1 MTQPQRTVILLAA
14 GEGKRMKSALPKVLH
29 EILGRSLVGHV
40 LAAAAPLEPAET
52 MVVVGHGADQVTA
65 HLAETTP
72 GARTVLQEQ
81 QLGTGHA
88 TRVALDALPEATGT
102 VVVLYGDTPL
112 LQASTLRGLCE
123 AHEDG
128 GHAATVLTASVD
140 DPTGLGRIIRDADG
154 AFARIVEQK
163 DATPA
168 QLALTEI
175 NSGMYAFDAARLRVA
190 LKGLTTDNSQG
201 EEYLTQALTLML
213 DAGHTVGTHTAPD
226 IADTLGCND
235 REQLAWLRGLMQ
247 KRVNSALMRTG
258 VTMDDP
264 ATTWVDVTATVGV
277 DATIRPNVQ
286 VKGATRIGEGAE
298 IGPDSTLV
306 DTVVGAGASVV
317 RAHTLGA
324 TVGAKATVGPFAYL
338 RPDAELADGAKVGTF
353 VEVKNST
360 VGAGSKVPHL
370 SYVGDATIGAGAN
383 IGAGTIVANYD
394 GVAKHRTQVG
404 DAVFVGSD
412 SVLIAPVSI
421 ADGSYVAA
429 GSAVDQNVP
438 SGALGVARGRQR
450 NIEGWVERKRPGTK
464 TAKAAERAADGAAE
478 QRSE

>member
-1 MTQPQRTVILLAA
+1 VTQPQRTVILLAA

-29 EILGRSLVGHV
+29 EVLGRSLVGHV
-40 LAAAAPLEPAET
+40 LAAAAPLDPAET

-65 HLAETTP
+65 HLATMAP
-72 GARTVLQEQ
+72 GARTVLQEE

-88 TRVALDALPEATGT
+88 TRVALDALPDAVGT

-112 LQASTLRGLCE
+112 LQASTLRDLCV
-123 AHEDG
+123 AHEQG

-140 DPTGLGRIIRDADG
+140 DPSGLGRILRDSNG
-154 AFARIVEQK
+154 AFAAIVEQK
-163 DATPA
+163 DATPE
-168 QLALTEI
+168 QLAITEI

-190 LKGLTTDNSQG
+190 LKGLTTDNAQR

-213 DAGHTVGTHTAPD
+213 EAGHSVGTHTAAD
-226 IADTLGCND
+226 VADTLGCND

-247 KRVNSALMRTG
+247 KRVNSALMRSG
-258 VTMDDP
+258 VTLDDP
-264 ATTWVDVTATVGV
+264 ATTWVDVTARVGV
-277 DATIRPNVQ
+277 DVTIRPNVQ
-286 VKGATRIGEGAE
+286 VMGSTVIGDGAE
-298 IGPDSTLV
+298 IGPDSTLT
-306 DTVVGAGASVV
+306 DTVVGSGATVV

-324 TVGAKATVGPFAYL
+324 SVGAKATVGPFAYL
-338 RPDAELADGAKVGTF
+338 RPDAELAEGAKVGTF
-353 VEVKNST
+353 VEVKNSR
-360 VGAGSKVPHL
+360 VGLGSKVPHL

-394 GVAKHRTQVG
+394 GVAKHRTEIG

-412 SVLIAPVSI
+412 SVIIAPVSI

-429 GSAVDQNVP
+429 GSAVNEDVP

-450 NIEGWVERKRPGTK
+450 NIEGWVAKKRPGTK
-464 TAKAAERAADGAAE
+464 TAKAAEKAAE

>member
-40 LAAAAPLEPAET
+40 LAAAAPLDPAQAV
-52 MVVVGHGADQVTA
+52 VVVGHGADQVTA
-65 HLAETTP
+65 HLKQVAP
-72 GARTVLQEQ
+72 QAKTVLQAE

-88 TRVALDALPEATGT
+88 TRVALDALPDAAGT

-112 LQASTLRGLCE
+112 LQASTLAGLCE
-123 AHEDG
+123 AHERG

-140 DPTGLGRIIRDADG
+140 DPTGLGRILRDEHG
-154 AFARIVEQK
+154 AFAAIVEQK
-163 DATPA
+163 DATPE
-168 QLALTEI
+168 QLAITEI

-213 DAGHTVGTHTAPD
+213 DAGHPVGTHTAPD
-226 IADTLGCND
+226 VADTLGCND

-247 KRVNSALMRTG
+247 KRINSALMRTG
-258 VTMDDP
+258 VTLDDP
-264 ATTWVDVTATVGV
+264 ATTWVDATVRVGADTTV
-277 DATIRPNVQ
+277 RPNVQ
-286 VKGATRIGEGAE
+286 LKGATVIGEGAE

-353 VEVKNST
+353 VEVKNSS

-370 SYVGDATIGAGAN
+370 SYVGDATIGEGAN

-394 GVAKHRTQVG
+394 GVAKHRTEVG

-429 GSAVDQNVP
+429 GSAVDKDVP

-450 NIEGWVERKRPGTK
+450 NIEGWVARKRPGTK
-464 TAKAAERAADGAAE
+464 TAKAAERAAGE
-478 QRSE
+478 RSE